1 MKNTI
6 KTFAV
11 TAVTAVLLSY
21 NATAQS
27 VASSLFENAASIM
40 LTRSNEKDNSNA
52 LSSIHPRAVEE
63 FQRSFRDVTGEKW
76 AKTSDGYFASFTK
89 DSVQTR
95 VDYNRK
101 GRWLETIRY
110 YGEKKLPADVSNSIK
125 KSYNNYS
132 ILGATEVSFDNDPV
146 YMVYIQNESHIKIIG
161 VYQGDMTEVESHKR
175 VQ

>member
-11 TAVTAVLLSY
+11 TVVTVVLLNY

-27 VASSLFENAASIM
+27 AAYSLFENAASVM
-40 LTRSNEKDNSNA
+40 LTHSNEKDNSNA
-52 LSSIHPRAVEE
+52 LSAIHPRAVEE
-63 FQRSFRDVTGEKW
+63 FQKSFRGVIGEKW

-110 YGEKKLPADVSNSIK
+110 YGEKKLPGEICGMIK
-125 KSYNNYS
+125 SRY
-132 ILGATEVSFDNDPV
+132 
-146 YMVYIQNESHIKIIG
+146 
-161 VYQGDMTEVESHKR
+161 
-175 VQ
+175 